1 MKKRALLST
10 SKANWC
16 LYFVLGLCLLFFFA
30 CNTERLVGTYP
41 IDSDISITF
50 FQKGRT
56 YFVSSQKGLIR
67 SDVAKIAL
75 FPSSLNRNAK
85 PVMIKYVG
93 RQLGE
98 LGYAVVATYFYKFGN
113 NKLVEQATFRVTVN
127 HEGKIT
133 IAFNPNYD
141 LEKLF

>member
-1 MKKRALLST
+1 
-10 SKANWC
+10 
-16 LYFVLGLCLLFFFA
+16 
-30 CNTERLVGTYP
+30 
-41 IDSDISITF
+41 
-50 FQKGRT
+50 
-56 YFVSSQKGLIR
+56 
-67 SDVAKIAL
+67 
-75 FPSSLNRNAK
+75 
-85 PVMIKYVG
+85 MIKYVG